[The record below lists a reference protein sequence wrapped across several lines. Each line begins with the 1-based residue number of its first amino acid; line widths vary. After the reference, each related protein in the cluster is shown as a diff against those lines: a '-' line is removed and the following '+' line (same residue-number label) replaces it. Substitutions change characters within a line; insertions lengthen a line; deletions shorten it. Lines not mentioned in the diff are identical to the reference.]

1 MGLAIRDNDAL
12 RTNPPA
18 GDEYLSE
25 GGSDW
30 LWAVFAIFTF
40 IFLVFF
46 VLTWRARAGEKI
58 FHYLFAIALL
68 TGSVAYFAMA
78 SDLAWDVIPQ
88 ANNVSLFST
97 TRQIFFAKYV
107 YWVVSFPVVI
117 IAIGL
122 LSGVS
127 WATIIYNIALSWI
140 WVLSYLFSAYTAS
153 NYKWGFFALGTTA
166 YLALAFSTLAQ
177 GHRGATRLGY
187 TRDHSGLAGWTNFIW
202 FLYPIAFGVSDGGNV
217 IGVTRSF
224 IFFGILDLLLIPVLA
239 IAVIF
244 LARHWDYNR
253 LNIAFTQ
260 YGRVPTN
267 NGVFHEKHTT
277 APRSTAA
284 PGTTGAT
291 TTANTTNTTTAAV

>member
-1 MGLAIRDNDAL
+1 MGLLIRDNDSL

-30 LWAVFAIFTF
+30 LWAVFALLLVTF
-40 IFLVFF
+40 LAFF
-46 VLTWRARAGEKI
+46 VLTWMARAGEKI

-68 TGSVAYFAMA
+68 TGSIAYFAMA
-78 SDLAWDVIPQ
+78 SDLAWDVIAQ
-88 ANNVSLFST
+88 SNNVSIGSA

-107 YWVVSFPVVI
+107 YWVVSFPVAI
-117 IAIGL
+117 IALGL
-122 LSGVS
+122 LSGVA
-127 WATIIYNIALSWI
+127 WATIVYNIALSWI

-177 GHRGATRLGY
+177 GHHGATRLGY
-187 TRDHSGLAGWTNFIW
+187 TRDHAGLAGWTNLLW

-217 IGVTRSF
+217 IGVTGSF
-224 IFFGILDLLLIPVLA
+224 IFFGILDLLFIPVLA
-239 IAVIF
+239 LGFIF
-244 LARHWDYNR
+244 LSRRWDYNS

-260 YGRVPTN
+260 YGRVPTHA
-267 NGVFHEKHTT
+267 GVFPEKGNR
-277 APRSTAA
+277 APVAPTAA
-284 PGTTGAT
+284 GPGTTTGDRVAHT
-291 TTANTTNTTTAAV
+291 TPAV